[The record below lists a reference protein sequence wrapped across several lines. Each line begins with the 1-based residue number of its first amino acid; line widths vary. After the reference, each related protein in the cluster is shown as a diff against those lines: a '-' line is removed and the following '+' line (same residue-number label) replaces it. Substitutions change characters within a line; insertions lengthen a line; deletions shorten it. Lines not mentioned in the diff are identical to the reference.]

1 MGKTLKQKMTRAVFA
16 VTFSGE
22 NADPVLKIKIYSRW
36 NEEK

>member
-1 MGKTLKQKMTRAVFA
+1 MGKTLQQKMTRAVFA

-22 NADPVLKIKIYSRW
+22 IADPVFKIKIYSRL